1 MRAQQL
7 NQSQD
12 LLAPRTCLLAPL
24 PEHAQAADFLSD
36 AADAVLAGDLGVAR
50 ERLQQAD
57 IQVLYDYARRLMGRE
72 DPEVHRRR
80 PPDVP
85 LVKTEKVLAR
95 MPGASETLA
104 LHARDGWRCRFCG
117 CRVVSSRARRT
128 MRACLPEALPWGE
141 GEGYHAAFF
150 AMTASVD
157 HVVPHSAGGGNEPEN
172 LVTACWSCQFGRGAY
187 TLQELGLLDPRCRSP
202 VVDAWDGLTRI
213 IGKTSAAMVR
223 RADEDAVLS
232 PLEVSVPGLVRDDET
247 RRPLPAIFSTA
258 QAEWLRKLDTIQAPP
273 SRRLI
278 EFLEDCGDLGV
289 SWSLNKV
296 LLARMRV
303 GGATV
308 EFLAVEPDGRVHVP
322 WSIDGRK
329 DEFRGFA
336 ETLAAG
342 MEGAMVYETP
352 KLWNVVLTGKKP
364 LELLQL
370 LDSTGALRSALEALH
385 TALKAVD

>member
-1 MRAQQL
+1 M
-7 NQSQD
+7 
-12 LLAPRTCLLAPL
+12 
-24 PEHAQAADFLSD
+24 
-36 AADAVLAGDLGVAR
+36 
-50 ERLQQAD
+50 
-57 IQVLYDYARRLMGRE
+57 
-72 DPEVHRRR
+72 
-80 PPDVP
+80 
-85 LVKTEKVLAR
+85 
-95 MPGASETLA
+95 
-104 LHARDGWRCRFCG
+104 
-117 CRVVSSRARRT
+117 
-128 MRACLPEALPWGE
+128 
-141 GEGYHAAFF
+141 
-150 AMTASVD
+150 
-157 HVVPHSAGGGNEPEN
+157 
-172 LVTACWSCQFGRGAY
+172 
-187 TLQELGLLDPRCRSP
+187 LDPRCRSP

-322 WSIDGRK
+322 WSIGGRK
-329 DEFRGFA
+329 EEFRAFA

-342 MEGAMVYETP
+342 IQGAAGPRDTQAVESSSLRERGRLGCCSCSTRR
-352 KLWNVVLTGKKP
+352 
-364 LELLQL
+364 ELFVQL
-370 LDSTGALRSALEALH
+370 LRPCTPR
-385 TALKAVD
+385 